1 MKNSLNK
8 KVLFL
13 ILSLALLFI
22 AGFNCSTH
30 LADGGTEAGNANIVG
45 KIVDESG
52 NPVDNALVTLNEK
65 SDIIF
70 SIKYDIN
77 ATFDTSVYSESK
89 GVNTFNQP
97 DSGMYYITVEKYKRF
112 LVFIDG
118 IHVYDTFSITVP
130 TDTVKEPG
138 VITGQVFLEDT
149 IGITEKQ
156 IRVICREKM
165 DYAIDISHGEPFI
178 FSAMPRGHYGIY
190 CSPESGMFF
199 IKSLKT
205 EVIPGDTSDM
215 GKIILLKISNYLL
228 SSNVMTSDF
237 KGLDNVPVNEIPEYT
252 FVVAP
257 QSIKVAKA
265 VMYPEF
271 ENITI
276 EAAINGNSVVLNH
289 KDDFPRG
296 KDIGV
301 YLIVTFQN
309 GEDISI
315 DFDSDPER
323 RFTIEN

>member
-45 KIVDESG
+45 TIVDESG

-77 ATFDTSVYSESK
+77 ATFDTSVYSDSK
-89 GVNTFNQP
+89 GVFTFNLP
-97 DSGMYYITVEKYKRF
+97 DSGMYHITVEKYKRF
-112 LVFIDG
+112 LVFIDS
-118 IHVYDTFSITVP
+118 IHVF
-130 TDTVKEPG
+130 DTVTINLPPDTVREPG
-138 VITGQVFLEDT
+138 IITGTAFLEDT
-149 IGITEKQ
+149 TGITNKQ
-156 IRVICREKM
+156 IRVICKEKM
-165 DYAIDISHGEPFI
+165 DYAVDISHGEAFI
-178 FSAMPRGHYGIY
+178 FSDIPRGFYSIL
-190 CSPESGMFF
+190 CSPESGAFL
-199 IKSLKT
+199 LKWLKV
-205 EVIPGDTSDM
+205 EVAPGDTSDM
-215 GKIILLKISNYLL
+215 GNIILLKISNYLL

-257 QSIKVAKA
+257 QSVKIAKVRE
-265 VMYPEF
+265 YPEG
-271 ENITI
+271 ETITV

-301 YLIVTFQN
+301 YLIITFQN

-315 DFDSDPER
+315 DFDSDPEK
-323 RFTIEN
+323 RFTTEY